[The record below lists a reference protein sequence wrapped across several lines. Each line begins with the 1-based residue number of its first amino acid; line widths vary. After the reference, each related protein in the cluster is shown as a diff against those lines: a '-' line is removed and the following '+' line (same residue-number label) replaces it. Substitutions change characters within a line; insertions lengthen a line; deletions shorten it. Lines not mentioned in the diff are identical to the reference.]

1 MKTSHIPIGSMVGI
15 LGGGQLGQMLAL
27 AAYRLGYRV
36 KVLAETPDEP
46 ATFVT
51 NNCTIGSFTDPETLH
66 KFSSSVDLGIIEF
79 ENIPIS
85 AVAELTKNM
94 PIYPGVKALHV
105 AQNRIREKSHIAS
118 LGIKV
123 TPFREVTCMDTLRDS
138 ARSMGYPVV
147 LKTAELGYDGKGQ
160 YLIRDQS
167 CLEKII
173 PELRKDCVYIVEKFL
188 DICKEI
194 SIIVAMSSD
203 SSYEF
208 FPIAQNKHSGGV
220 LSQSLVPAE
229 ISDHVSD
236 EIKAIALSI
245 ASSLDMV
252 GILAVEFFV
261 TNSGELLVNE
271 IAPRPHN
278 SGHWSM
284 DACNVSQFEQLIR
297 AACGLPLREVKLLSP
312 CTMHNIFSNNEI
324 SHDVYLDPSTS
335 ISIYGKSPR
344 PGRKMGHITTL
355 LSK

>member
-1 MKTSHIPIGSMVGI
+1 MKTSHMPVGSVVGI

-36 KVLAETPDEP
+36 KVLAETPGEP

-51 NNCTIGSFTDPETLH
+51 NNFTIGSLTDTETLH
-66 KFSSSVDLGIIEF
+66 KFSSSVDLSVIEF

-85 AVAELTKNM
+85 AVAELAQSI
-94 PIYPGVKALHV
+94 PVYPSVKALYI

-123 TPFREVTCMDTLRDS
+123 APFREVTCMDTLRDG
-138 ARSMGYPVV
+138 AHNIGYPVV

-167 CLEKII
+167 CFEKII

-194 SIIVAMSSD
+194 SVIVAISSD
-203 SSYEF
+203 SSCEF
-208 FPIAQNKHSGGV
+208 FPIAQNTHSGGV

-229 ISDHVSD
+229 ISDHISD
-236 EIKAIALSI
+236 EAKAIALTI

-252 GILAVEFFV
+252 GILAVEFFI
-261 TNSGELLVNE
+261 TNAGELLVNE

-297 AACGLPLREVKLLSP
+297 AACGLPLRKVKLLSP
-312 CTMHNIFSNNEI
+312 CIMHNIFSNNEI
-324 SHDVYLDPSTS
+324 SQDTYLDPNTS

-344 PGRKMGHITTL
+344 PGRKMGHTTTL